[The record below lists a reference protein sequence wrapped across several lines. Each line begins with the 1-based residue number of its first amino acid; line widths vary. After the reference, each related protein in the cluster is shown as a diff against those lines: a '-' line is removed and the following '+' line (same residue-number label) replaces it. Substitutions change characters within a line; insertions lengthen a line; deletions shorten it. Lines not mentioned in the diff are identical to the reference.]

1 MRYKDTIRLV
11 KEALHNPN
19 LYSEAEL
26 EYMKR
31 AYDSAKLG
39 LARKKAL
46 KKQKGF
52 GNESSAGETSQ
63 RKSKR

>member
-1 MRYKDTIRLV
+1 LRYKDTIRLV

-52 GNESSAGETSQ
+52 GNESSAGEISQ

>member
-11 KEALHNPN
+11 EEAMHNPG

-31 AYDSAKLG
+31 AYDFAKLG
-39 LARKKAL
+39 LARKL
-46 KKQKGF
+46 KYTTQKQMQKL
-52 GNESSAGETSQ
+52 AWD
-63 RKSKR
+63 

>member
-52 GNESSAGETSQ
+52 GNESSAGEISQ

>member
-26 EYMKR
+26 EYMKK

-39 LARKKAL
+39 LAKKKAL

-52 GNESSAGETSQ
+52 GNESSAGEISQ

>member
-26 EYMKR
+26 EYMKK

-52 GNESSAGETSQ
+52 GNESSAGEISQ

>member
-1 MRYKDTIRLV
+1 LRYKDTIRLV

-39 LARKKAL
+39 LAKKKAL

-52 GNESSAGETSQ
+52 GHEQSTGEARQ

>member
-26 EYMKR
+26 EYMKK

-52 GNESSAGETSQ
+52 GNES
-63 RKSKR
+63 

>member
-11 KEALHNPN
+11 EEAMHNPN

-26 EYMKR
+26 GYMRR
-31 AYDSAKLG
+31 ALDSAKLG